1 MNLIKAGAVLY
12 ANDCQSVADFY
23 TVIAGFEVHHAD
35 NSYVHLETASF
46 QLLVLEATQNSE
58 QQPEL
63 EPQHNT
69 VTRVLRRESSVI
81 KLVFFVP
88 SISEARDEI
97 AKLGGELN
105 SKNSER
111 LYENYSVCDG
121 VDPEGNI
128 FQLCEFQAKSRILK
142 FRT

>member
-1 MNLIKAGAVLY
+1 M
-12 ANDCQSVADFY
+12 
-23 TVIAGFEVHHAD
+23 
-35 NSYVHLETASF
+35 
-46 QLLVLEATQNSE
+46 
-58 QQPEL
+58 
-63 EPQHNT
+63 
-69 VTRVLRRESSVI
+69 
-81 KLVFFVP
+81 P